1 MGEGT
6 TTSTYPSR
14 VLDRTATA
22 HTLEIAKKELTMA
35 DIAAKPVAAGDTRA
49 VPAAK
54 KLGLIAATALG
65 IGNLIGLGVFLL
77 PSSLAPYGLL
87 SLVGWIITTVGAVL
101 LANPEVQMPISATMR
116 PDRTAATSAA

>member
-1 MGEGT
+1 
-6 TTSTYPSR
+6 
-14 VLDRTATA
+14 
-22 HTLEIAKKELTMA
+22 MA

-101 LANPEVQMPISATMR
+101 LANPEVQMPISAATR